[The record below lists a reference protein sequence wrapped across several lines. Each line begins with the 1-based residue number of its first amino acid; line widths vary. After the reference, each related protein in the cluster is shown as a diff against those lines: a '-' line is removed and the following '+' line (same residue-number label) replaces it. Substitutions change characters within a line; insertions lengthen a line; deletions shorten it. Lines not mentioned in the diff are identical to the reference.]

1 MCDAHLT
8 ESNFQTRSS
17 AVLTEQFRFHGS
29 YCAELYETKNT
40 TQLQLNSR
48 VAKNGANLQKN
59 PLPNSWFWI
68 FMVPFYSEYVKIYI
82 KLNKPKQ
89 VF

>member
-1 MCDAHLT
+1 MQST
-8 ESNFQTRSS
+8 P
-17 AVLTEQFRFHGS
+17 
-29 YCAELYETKNT
+29 YETKNAA
-40 TQLQLNSR
+40 QLQLNSR

-82 KLNKPKQ
+82 KLNKPPKTSMVTVHTLPIKQ
-89 VF
+89 RMREQGMVLIGTP